1 MSIDTDDIER
11 RMDGALAAFKTD
23 LAGLRTGRA
32 SAGLLEPIMVDAYG
46 QMMPI
51 SQVGTI
57 SVPEPRMLSVQV
69 WDKGQ
74 VAMVEKAIRESSL
87 GLNPMAEGQLIR
99 IPLPE
104 LNEERREELVKVAGN
119 YAEQARVAVRNVRRD
134 GMDQIKKAEKDSEI
148 SQDDAKLK
156 LEQISKCNTLTCP
169 LTQRYIQTC
178 PLILCKFLGD
188 CYLSWI
194 CITRL
199 SY

>member
-23 LAGLRTGRA
+23 LSGLRTGRA
-32 SAGLLEPIMVDAYG
+32 SAALLEPINVDAYG

-51 SQVGTI
+51 GQVGTI

-87 GLNPMAEGQLIR
+87 GLNPQTEGQLIR

-104 LNEERREELVKVAGN
+104 LNEERREELVKVAGG

-134 GMDQIKKAEKDSEI
+134 GMDQIKKAEKDSDI
-148 SQDDAKLK
+148 SQDDAKIYSEEVQELTDK
-156 LEQISKCNTLTCP
+156 FIKMVDETLT
-169 LTQRYIQTC
+169 TKEEEIRQV
-178 PLILCKFLGD
+178 
-188 CYLSWI
+188 
-194 CITRL
+194 
-199 SY
+199 

>member
-1 MSIDTDDIER
+1 MSIDTDEIER
-11 RMDGALAAFKTD
+11 RMDGAVAAFKTD

-148 SQDDAKLK
+148 SQDDAKFYSDEVQELTDKFIK
-156 LEQISKCNTLTCP
+156 LIDETLT
-169 LTQRYIQTC
+169 TKEGEIRQV
-178 PLILCKFLGD
+178 
-188 CYLSWI
+188 
-194 CITRL
+194 
-199 SY
+199 